1 MLFLSKKK
9 KKIGAEHPEDM
20 IPITKDYKNKKIQIF
35 FSGNYSSEKCK
46 TWTPEF
52 SQEQLFCVKQQLTL
66 YF

>member
-1 MLFLSKKK
+1 
-9 KKIGAEHPEDM
+9 M